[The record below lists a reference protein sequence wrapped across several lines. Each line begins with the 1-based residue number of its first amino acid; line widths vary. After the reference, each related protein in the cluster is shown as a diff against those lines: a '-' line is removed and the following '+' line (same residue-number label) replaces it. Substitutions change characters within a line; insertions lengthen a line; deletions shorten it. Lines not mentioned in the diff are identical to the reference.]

1 MANTQPV
8 TEEQIRT
15 FDEDGVLLLKAL
27 INEQWQQTLCESI
40 EQDIANPGPHHHAY
54 EAEGGKGRFHGSMRV
69 WEHNPGFRDYCWNSP
84 LPALA
89 AQFFKTD
96 KINLFYDQLFVKEPS
111 TSNRTRWHNDQP
123 YWPVRGWPV
132 MSFWVALDPV
142 TKETGAVEFIPG
154 SHRWGHWFQPENF
167 APGVSKSYE
176 QNPDF
181 VKMPDIETE
190 RDQHKIVSWDMEP
203 GDVLAFHALVVHGS
217 GGNHSNTI
225 RRRGYAVRYTGREAV
240 YCADLGSHLGN
251 RNPTLKDGDVLDSEQ
266 YPVVWKNGESVN
278 CNSSETKSR

>member
-89 AQFFKTD
+89 VQFFKTD

-111 TSNRTRWHNDQP
+111 TSNRTSWHNDQP
-123 YWPVRGWPV
+123 YWRVRGWPV

-142 TKETGAVEFIPG
+142 TKETGVVEFIPG

-190 RDQHKIVSWDMEP
+190 REQHKIVSWDMEP
-203 GDVLAFHALVVHGS
+203 GDVVVFNGRMVHGGS
-217 GGNHSNTI
+217 GNLAPDRDLKVFNTQWLGDDVRVLFRPEGMDPDNTAVMTEVGLSSGDRI
-225 RRRGYAVRYTGREAV
+225 GTDLYPELWRREPIPA
-240 YCADLGSHLGN
+240 
-251 RNPTLKDGDVLDSEQ
+251 
-266 YPVVWKNGESVN
+266 
-278 CNSSETKSR
+278 

>member
-89 AQFFKTD
+89 AQFLKTD

-190 RDQHKIVSWDMEP
+190 REQHKIVSWDMEP
-203 GDVLAFHALVVHGS
+203 GDVLASTRSSFMAPAATTATPCGDAVMPCATPDAKPSIAPIRDRIWGTATPPSRTVMFLTASSIRWS
-217 GGNHSNTI
+217 GKTAS
-225 RRRGYAVRYTGREAV
+225 
-240 YCADLGSHLGN
+240 L
-251 RNPTLKDGDVLDSEQ
+251 
-266 YPVVWKNGESVN
+266 
-278 CNSSETKSR
+278 

>member
-54 EAEGGKGRFHGSMRV
+54 ESE
-69 WEHNPGFRDYCWNSP
+69 
-84 LPALA
+84 
-89 AQFFKTD
+89 
-96 KINLFYDQLFVKEPS
+96 INLFYDQLFVKEPS
-111 TSNRTRWHNDQP
+111 TPNRTRWHNDQP

-142 TKETGAVEFIPG
+142 TKETGVVEFIPG

-240 YCADLGSHLGN
+240 YCADPGSHLGN
-251 RNPTLKDGDVLDSEQ
+251 RSPTLKDGDVLDSEQ

-278 CNSSETKSR
+278 CNSSDTKSR